1 MTSALVNDE
10 GAFAGGLF
18 TLAVEQ
24 LAEPDSPTPPAL
36 CYTVVDTF
44 GCEPGA
50 EHGLV
55 G

>member
-24 LAEPDSPTPPAL
+24 LAEPDSPMSSDL
-36 CYTVVDTF
+36 WYTQLRASSDSLTLGF
-44 GCEPGA
+44 GLAG
-50 EHGLV
+50 
-55 G
+55 

>member
-1 MTSALVNDE
+1 MHKT
-10 GAFAGGLF
+10 
-18 TLAVEQ
+18 TLAVQQ
-24 LAEPDSPTPPAL
+24 LAEPDSPTSWAL

-44 GCEPGA
+44 GCEPVA